1 MMKTFLRKSAVQI
14 LLGLVVALTLFLPGL
29 LYNMFAENPLTW
41 FRGEYLWMFWAFGI
55 VLCACPSFRLSA
67 TVLTGLAF
75 LELTQFASLAFTH
88 EYITPS
94 TIGLMLIE
102 YLDVAESTVAN
113 SIHFLHVPLV
123 VLLPY
128 LLCLEILRRTWAF
141 PFKSR
146 WFVIFVI
153 AFLVFPLVR
162 IKTDTDRDD
171 IVNFFP
177 TAKNPTLVNTLNSY
191 SLYFGVLLP
200 ESLFGRTV
208 AHQFPEYQIR
218 ETGIPTS
225 PMTVVLVMGESLTPN
240 HMSLYGYGR
249 KTTPFLEELTGDP
262 DFVHRKGYSAANA
275 TRAALPM
282 FYTLQ
287 YHPLDENRLRRQD
300 SNLFLLAKQH
310 GFRTWYLSAQNSNCL
325 NGVNLGAIDVMITA
339 DTRPELFEREKDE
352 GLLEL
357 VREVPSGGKNFIV
370 VHQRNVH
377 LPYQTN
383 IEHRPAFQRFPT
395 EGLSFEDSTI
405 NAYDNAVL
413 YADYLYRQLL
423 QELRQRTDGP
433 LYVFFTSDHGENLG
447 DNGHWGHDRLDLVS
461 SVVPIMF
468 YARGGDG
475 RYVREMRQKPPATH
489 YQLGKMIARMLG
501 YDIRNPAEEGGVVY
515 VNGVASQ
522 GRSGYMRFRVSGNG
536 ELRDLRVFRPP
547 FEAVEGKGR
556 ENVKRVT
563 QSIPR

>member
-1 MMKTFLRKSAVQI
+1 MMKTVLRRSAVQI

-29 LYNMFAENPLTW
+29 LFNMFAENPLTW
-41 FRGEYLWMFWAFGI
+41 FEGKYLSMFWAFGI

-67 TVLTGLAF
+67 AVLTGLAV

-88 EYITPS
+88 EYITPFA
-94 TIGLMLIE
+94 IGLMLIE

-113 SIHFLHVPLV
+113 SVHFLYVPLV

-128 LLCLEILRRTWAF
+128 LLCLEILRRTWTF
-141 PFKSR
+141 SFKSR

-153 AFLVFPLVR
+153 AFLAFPLVR
-162 IKTDTDRDD
+162 IKTHTDRDD

-177 TAKNPTLVNTLNSY
+177 TATNPTLVNTLNSY

-200 ESLFGRTV
+200 ESLFGGTV
-208 AHQFPEYQIR
+208 RAEFPEYEIR
-218 ETGIPTS
+218 ETDIPPS
-225 PMTVVLVMGESLTPN
+225 PLTVVLVMGESLTPN

-249 KTTPFLEELTGDP
+249 KTTPFLEELAGDP
-262 DFVHRKGYSAANA
+262 GFVHRKGYSAASA

-300 SNLFLLAKQH
+300 SNLFRLAKQH
-310 GFRTWYLSAQNSNCL
+310 GFKTWYLSAQNSNCL
-325 NGVNLGAIDVMITA
+325 NGVDLDPIDVMITA

-352 GLLEL
+352 GLLQL

-377 LPYQTN
+377 LPYQAN

-395 EGLSFEDSTI
+395 EELPFEDSTI

-413 YADYLYRQLL
+413 YADYLYQQLL
-423 QELRQRTDGP
+423 QELRQKTNGP
-433 LYVFFTSDHGENLG
+433 LYVFFTSDHGEKLG
-447 DNGHWGHDRLDLVS
+447 ENGHWGHDRLDLVS

-475 RYVREMRQKPPATH
+475 RYLREMRDKPPGTH

-501 YDIRNPAEEGGVVY
+501 YDIRNPAEEGGIVY
-515 VNGVASQ
+515 VNGVASL
-522 GRSGYMRFRVSGNG
+522 GRSGYMRFRVTDNG
-536 ELRDLRVFRPP
+536 ERRDLRVIQSP
-547 FEAVEGKGR
+547 FVTVAGKKPGQ
-556 ENVKRVT
+556 ETGTT

>member
-1 MMKTFLRKSAVQI
+1 MKNVLRRSAVQI

-29 LYNMFAENPLTW
+29 LFNMFAEIPLTW
-41 FRGEYLWMFWAFGI
+41 FEGKYLWMFWAFGI

-67 TVLTGLAF
+67 AVLTGLAV

-88 EYITPS
+88 EYITPFA
-94 TIGLMLIE
+94 IGLMLIE

-113 SIHFLHVPLV
+113 SVHFLYVPLV

-128 LLCLEILRRTWAF
+128 LLCLEILRRTWTF
-141 PFKSR
+141 SFKSR

-153 AFLVFPLVR
+153 AFLAFPLVR
-162 IKTDTDRDD
+162 IKTHTDRDD

-177 TAKNPTLVNTLNSY
+177 TATNPTLVNTLNSY

-200 ESLFGRTV
+200 ESLFGGTV
-208 AHQFPEYQIR
+208 RAEFPEYEIR
-218 ETGIPTS
+218 ETDIPPS
-225 PMTVVLVMGESLTPN
+225 PLTIVLVMGESLTPN

-249 KTTPFLEELTGDP
+249 KTTPFLEELAGDP
-262 DFVHRKGYSAANA
+262 GFVHRKGYSAASA

-300 SNLFLLAKQH
+300 SNLFRLAKQH

-325 NGVNLGAIDVMITA
+325 NGVDLDPIDVMITA

-352 GLLEL
+352 GLLQL

-377 LPYQTN
+377 LPYQAN

-395 EGLSFEDSTI
+395 EELPFEDSTI

-413 YADYLYRQLL
+413 YADYLYQQLL
-423 QELRQRTDGP
+423 QELRQKTDGP
-433 LYVFFTSDHGENLG
+433 LYVFFTSDHGEKLG
-447 DNGHWGHDRLDLVS
+447 ENGHWGHDRLDLVS
-461 SVVPIMF
+461 AVVPIMF

-475 RYVREMRQKPPATH
+475 RYLREMRDKPPATH

-501 YDIRNPAEEGGVVY
+501 YDIRNPAEEDGIVY
-515 VNGVASQ
+515 VNGVASL
-522 GRSGYMRFRVSGNG
+522 GRSGYMRFRVTDNG
-536 ELRDLRVFRPP
+536 ERRDLRVIQSP
-547 FEAVEGKGR
+547 FVTVAGKKPGQ
-556 ENVKRVT
+556 ETGTT

>member
-1 MMKTFLRKSAVQI
+1 MQI

-29 LYNMFAENPLTW
+29 LFNMFAENQLTW
-41 FRGEYLWMFWAFGI
+41 FEGKYLWMFWAFGI

-67 TVLTGLAF
+67 AVLTGLAI

-88 EYITPS
+88 EYITPFA
-94 TIGLMLIE
+94 IGLMLIE
-102 YLDVAESTVAN
+102 YLDVVESTVAN
-113 SIHFLHVPLV
+113 SVHFLYVPLV

-128 LLCLEILRRTWAF
+128 LLCLEILRRTWTF
-141 PFKSR
+141 SFKSR

-153 AFLVFPLVR
+153 AFLAFPLVR
-162 IKTDTDRDD
+162 IKTHTDRDD

-177 TAKNPTLVNTLNSY
+177 TASNPTLVNTLNSY

-200 ESLFGRTV
+200 ESLFGGTV
-208 AHQFPEYQIR
+208 RAEFPEYEIR
-218 ETGIPTS
+218 ETDIPPS
-225 PMTVVLVMGESLTPN
+225 PLTIVLVMGESLTPN

-249 KTTPFLEELTGDP
+249 KTTPFLEELAGDP
-262 DFVHRKGYSAANA
+262 GFVHRKGYSAAGA

-300 SNLFLLAKQH
+300 SNLFRLAKQH

-325 NGVNLGAIDVMITA
+325 NGVDLDPIDVMITA

-352 GLLEL
+352 GLLQL

-377 LPYQTN
+377 LPYQAN

-395 EGLSFEDSTI
+395 EELPFEDSTI

-413 YADYLYRQLL
+413 YADYLYQQLL
-423 QELRQRTDGP
+423 QELRQKTDGP
-433 LYVFFTSDHGENLG
+433 LYVFFTSDHGEKLG
-447 DNGHWGHDRLDLVS
+447 ENGHWGHDRLDLVS
-461 SVVPIMF
+461 AVVPIMF

-475 RYVREMRQKPPATH
+475 RYLREMREHPPATH

-501 YDIRNPAEEGGVVY
+501 YDIRNPAEENGIVY
-515 VNGVASQ
+515 VNGVASL
-522 GRSGYMRFRVSGNG
+522 GRSGYMRFRVTDNG
-536 ELRDLRVFRPP
+536 ERRDLRVIQSP
-547 FEAVEGKGR
+547 F
-556 ENVKRVT
+556 VT
-563 QSIPR
+563 VAGNKPGQETGTNQSIPR

>member
-1 MMKTFLRKSAVQI
+1 MKNVLRRSAVQI

-29 LYNMFAENPLTW
+29 LFNMFAENQLTW
-41 FRGEYLWMFWAFGI
+41 FEGKYLWMFWAFGI

-67 TVLTGLAF
+67 AVLTGLAI

-88 EYITPS
+88 EYITPFA
-94 TIGLMLIE
+94 IGLMLIE
-102 YLDVAESTVAN
+102 YLDVVESTVAN
-113 SIHFLHVPLV
+113 SVHFLYVPLV

-128 LLCLEILRRTWAF
+128 LLCLEILRRTWTF
-141 PFKSR
+141 SFKSR

-153 AFLVFPLVR
+153 AFLAFPLVR
-162 IKTDTDRDD
+162 IKTHTDRDD

-177 TAKNPTLVNTLNSY
+177 TASNPTLVNTLNSY

-200 ESLFGRTV
+200 ESLFGGTV
-208 AHQFPEYQIR
+208 RAEFPEYEIR
-218 ETGIPTS
+218 ETDIPPS
-225 PMTVVLVMGESLTPN
+225 PLTIVLVMGESLTPN

-249 KTTPFLEELTGDP
+249 KTTPFLEELAGDP
-262 DFVHRKGYSAANA
+262 GFVHRKGYSAAGA

-300 SNLFLLAKQH
+300 SNLFRLAKQH

-325 NGVNLGAIDVMITA
+325 NGVDLDPIDVMITA

-352 GLLEL
+352 GLLQL

-377 LPYQTN
+377 LPYQAN

-395 EGLSFEDSTI
+395 EELPFEDSTI

-413 YADYLYRQLL
+413 YADYLYQQLL
-423 QELRQRTDGP
+423 QELRQKTDGP
-433 LYVFFTSDHGENLG
+433 LYVFFTSDHGEKLG
-447 DNGHWGHDRLDLVS
+447 ENGHWGHDRLDLVS
-461 SVVPIMF
+461 AVVPIMF

-475 RYVREMRQKPPATH
+475 RYLREMREHPPATH

-501 YDIRNPAEEGGVVY
+501 YDIRNPAEENGIVY
-515 VNGVASQ
+515 VNGVASL
-522 GRSGYMRFRVSGNG
+522 GRSGYMRFRVTDNG
-536 ELRDLRVFRPP
+536 ERRDLRVIQSP
-547 FEAVEGKGR
+547 F
-556 ENVKRVT
+556 VT
-563 QSIPR
+563 VAGNKPGQETGTNQSIPR

>member
-1 MMKTFLRKSAVQI
+1 MQI

-29 LYNMFAENPLTW
+29 LFNMFAENPLTW
-41 FRGEYLWMFWAFGI
+41 FEGKYLWMFWAFGI

-67 TVLTGLAF
+67 AVLTGLAI

-88 EYITPS
+88 EYITPFA
-94 TIGLMLIE
+94 IGLMLIE
-102 YLDVAESTVAN
+102 YLDVVESTVAN
-113 SIHFLHVPLV
+113 SVHFLYVPLV

-128 LLCLEILRRTWAF
+128 LLCLEILRRTWTF
-141 PFKSR
+141 SFKSR

-153 AFLVFPLVR
+153 AFLAFPLVR
-162 IKTDTDRDD
+162 IKTHTDRDD

-177 TAKNPTLVNTLNSY
+177 TASNPTLVNTLNSY

-200 ESLFGRTV
+200 ESLFGGTV
-208 AHQFPEYQIR
+208 RAEFPEYEIR
-218 ETGIPTS
+218 ETDIPPS
-225 PMTVVLVMGESLTPN
+225 PLTIVLVMGESLTPN

-249 KTTPFLEELTGDP
+249 KTTPFLEELAGDP
-262 DFVHRKGYSAANA
+262 GFVHRKGYSAAGA

-300 SNLFLLAKQH
+300 SNLFRLAKQH

-325 NGVNLGAIDVMITA
+325 NGVDLDPIDVMITA

-352 GLLEL
+352 GLLQL

-377 LPYQTN
+377 LPYQAN

-395 EGLSFEDSTI
+395 EELPFEDSTI

-413 YADYLYRQLL
+413 YADYLYQQLL
-423 QELRQRTDGP
+423 QELRQKTDGP
-433 LYVFFTSDHGENLG
+433 LYVFFTSDHGEKLG
-447 DNGHWGHDRLDLVS
+447 ENGHWGHDRLDLVS
-461 SVVPIMF
+461 AVVPIMF

-475 RYVREMRQKPPATH
+475 RYLREMREHPPATH

-501 YDIRNPAEEGGVVY
+501 YDIRNPAEENGIVY
-515 VNGVASQ
+515 VNGVASL
-522 GRSGYMRFRVSGNG
+522 GRSGYMRFRVTDNG
-536 ELRDLRVFRPP
+536 ERRDLRVIQSP
-547 FEAVEGKGR
+547 F
-556 ENVKRVT
+556 VT
-563 QSIPR
+563 VAGNKPGQETGTNQSIPR

>member
-1 MMKTFLRKSAVQI
+1 MQI

-29 LYNMFAENPLTW
+29 LFNMFAENQLTW
-41 FRGEYLWMFWAFGI
+41 FEGKYLWMFWAFGI

-67 TVLTGLAF
+67 AVLTGLAI

-88 EYITPS
+88 EYITPFA
-94 TIGLMLIE
+94 IGLMLIE
-102 YLDVAESTVAN
+102 YLDVVESTVAN
-113 SIHFLHVPLV
+113 SVHFLYVPLV

-128 LLCLEILRRTWAF
+128 LLCLEILRRTWTF
-141 PFKSR
+141 SFKSR

-153 AFLVFPLVR
+153 AFLAFPLVR
-162 IKTDTDRDD
+162 IKTHTDRDD

-177 TAKNPTLVNTLNSY
+177 TATNPTLVNTLNSY

-200 ESLFGRTV
+200 ESLFGGTV
-208 AHQFPEYQIR
+208 RAEFPEYEIR
-218 ETGIPTS
+218 ETDIPPS
-225 PMTVVLVMGESLTPN
+225 PLTIVLVMGESLTPN

-249 KTTPFLEELTGDP
+249 KTTPFLEELAGDP
-262 DFVHRKGYSAANA
+262 GFVHRKGYSAAGA

-300 SNLFLLAKQH
+300 SNLFRLAKQH

-325 NGVNLGAIDVMITA
+325 NGVDLDPIDVMITA

-352 GLLEL
+352 GLLQL

-377 LPYQTN
+377 LPYQAN

-395 EGLSFEDSTI
+395 EELPFEDSTI

-413 YADYLYRQLL
+413 YADFLYQQLL
-423 QELRQRTDGP
+423 QELRQKTDGP
-433 LYVFFTSDHGENLG
+433 LYVFFTSDHGEKLG
-447 DNGHWGHDRLDLVS
+447 ENGHWGHDRLDLVS
-461 SVVPIMF
+461 AVVPIMF

-475 RYVREMRQKPPATH
+475 RYLREMREHPPATH

-501 YDIRNPAEEGGVVY
+501 YDIRNPAEENGIVY
-515 VNGVASQ
+515 VNGVASL
-522 GRSGYMRFRVSGNG
+522 GRSGYMRFRVTDNG
-536 ELRDLRVFRPP
+536 ERRDLRVIQSP
-547 FEAVEGKGR
+547 F
-556 ENVKRVT
+556 VT
-563 QSIPR
+563 VAGNKPGQETGTNQSIPR

>member
-1 MMKTFLRKSAVQI
+1 MKNVLRRSAVQI

-29 LYNMFAENPLTW
+29 LFNMFAENPLTW
-41 FRGEYLWMFWAFGI
+41 FEGKYLWMFWAFGI

-67 TVLTGLAF
+67 AVLTGLAI

-88 EYITPS
+88 EYITPFA
-94 TIGLMLIE
+94 IGLMLIE

-113 SIHFLHVPLV
+113 SVHFLYVPLV

-128 LLCLEILRRTWAF
+128 LLCLEILRRTWTF
-141 PFKSR
+141 SFKSR

-153 AFLVFPLVR
+153 AFLAFPLVR
-162 IKTDTDRDD
+162 IKTHTDRDD

-177 TAKNPTLVNTLNSY
+177 TASNPTLVNTLNSY

-200 ESLFGRTV
+200 ESLFGGTV
-208 AHQFPEYQIR
+208 RAEFPEYEIR
-218 ETGIPTS
+218 ETDIPPS
-225 PMTVVLVMGESLTPN
+225 PLTIVLVMGESLTPN

-249 KTTPFLEELTGDP
+249 KTTPFLEELAGDP
-262 DFVHRKGYSAANA
+262 GFVHRKGYSAAGA

-300 SNLFLLAKQH
+300 SNLFRLAKQH

-325 NGVNLGAIDVMITA
+325 NGVDLDPIDVMITA

-352 GLLEL
+352 GLLQL

-377 LPYQTN
+377 LPYQAN

-395 EGLSFEDSTI
+395 EELPFEDSTI

-413 YADYLYRQLL
+413 YADYLYQQLL
-423 QELRQRTDGP
+423 QELRQKTDGP
-433 LYVFFTSDHGENLG
+433 LYVFFTSDHGEKLG
-447 DNGHWGHDRLDLVS
+447 ENGHWGHDRLDLVS
-461 SVVPIMF
+461 AVVPIMF

-475 RYVREMRQKPPATH
+475 RYLREMREHPPATH

-501 YDIRNPAEEGGVVY
+501 YDIRNPAEEDGIVY
-515 VNGVASQ
+515 VNGVASL
-522 GRSGYMRFRVSGNG
+522 GRSGYMRFRVTDNG
-536 ELRDLRVFRPP
+536 ERRDLRVIQSP
-547 FEAVEGKGR
+547 F
-556 ENVKRVT
+556 VT
-563 QSIPR
+563 VAGNKPGQETGTNQSIPR

>member
-1 MMKTFLRKSAVQI
+1 MKNVLRRSAVQI

-29 LYNMFAENPLTW
+29 LFNMFAENPLTW
-41 FRGEYLWMFWAFGI
+41 FEGKYLWMFWAFGI

-67 TVLTGLAF
+67 AVLTGLAI

-88 EYITPS
+88 EYITPFA
-94 TIGLMLIE
+94 IGLMLIE
-102 YLDVAESTVAN
+102 YLDVVESTVAN
-113 SIHFLHVPLV
+113 SVHFLYVPLV

-128 LLCLEILRRTWAF
+128 LLCLEILRRTWTF
-141 PFKSR
+141 SFKSR

-153 AFLVFPLVR
+153 AFLAFPLVR
-162 IKTDTDRDD
+162 IKTHTDRDD

-177 TAKNPTLVNTLNSY
+177 TASNPTLVNTLNSY

-200 ESLFGRTV
+200 ESLFGGTV
-208 AHQFPEYQIR
+208 RAEFPEYEIR
-218 ETGIPTS
+218 ETDIPPS
-225 PMTVVLVMGESLTPN
+225 PLTIVLVMGESLTPN

-249 KTTPFLEELTGDP
+249 KTTPFLEELAGDP
-262 DFVHRKGYSAANA
+262 GFVHRKGYSAAGA

-300 SNLFLLAKQH
+300 SNLFRLAKQH

-325 NGVNLGAIDVMITA
+325 NGVDLDPIDVMITA

-352 GLLEL
+352 GLLQL

-377 LPYQTN
+377 LPYQAN

-395 EGLSFEDSTI
+395 EELPFEDSTI

-413 YADYLYRQLL
+413 YADYLYQQLL
-423 QELRQRTDGP
+423 QELRQKTDGP
-433 LYVFFTSDHGENLG
+433 LYVFFTSDHGEKLG
-447 DNGHWGHDRLDLVS
+447 ENGHWGHDRLDLVS
-461 SVVPIMF
+461 AVVPIMF

-475 RYVREMRQKPPATH
+475 RYLREMREHPPATH

-501 YDIRNPAEEGGVVY
+501 YDIRNPAEENGIVY
-515 VNGVASQ
+515 VNGVASL
-522 GRSGYMRFRVSGNG
+522 GRSGYMRFRVTDNG
-536 ELRDLRVFRPP
+536 ERRDLRVIQSP
-547 FEAVEGKGR
+547 F
-556 ENVKRVT
+556 VT
-563 QSIPR
+563 VAGNKPGQETGTNQSIPR

>member
-1 MMKTFLRKSAVQI
+1 MQI

-29 LYNMFAENPLTW
+29 LFNMFAENPLTW
-41 FRGEYLWMFWAFGI
+41 FEGKYLWMFWAFGI

-67 TVLTGLAF
+67 AVLTGLAI

-88 EYITPS
+88 EYITPFA
-94 TIGLMLIE
+94 IGLMLIE

-113 SIHFLHVPLV
+113 SVHFLYVPLV

-128 LLCLEILRRTWAF
+128 LLCLEILRRTWTF
-141 PFKSR
+141 SFKSR

-153 AFLVFPLVR
+153 AFLAFPLVR
-162 IKTDTDRDD
+162 IKTHTDRDD

-177 TAKNPTLVNTLNSY
+177 TATNPTLVNTLNSY

-200 ESLFGRTV
+200 ESLFGGTV
-208 AHQFPEYQIR
+208 RAEFPEYEIR
-218 ETGIPTS
+218 ETDIPPS
-225 PMTVVLVMGESLTPN
+225 PLTIVLVMGESLTPN

-249 KTTPFLEELTGDP
+249 KTTPFLEELAGDP
-262 DFVHRKGYSAANA
+262 GFVHRKGYSAASA

-300 SNLFLLAKQH
+300 SNLFRLAKQH

-325 NGVNLGAIDVMITA
+325 NGVDLDPIDVMITA

-352 GLLEL
+352 GLLQL

-377 LPYQTN
+377 LPYQAN

-395 EGLSFEDSTI
+395 EELPFEDSTI

-413 YADYLYRQLL
+413 YADFLYQQLL
-423 QELRQRTDGP
+423 QELRQKTDGP
-433 LYVFFTSDHGENLG
+433 LYVLFTSDHGEKLG
-447 DNGHWGHDRLDLVS
+447 ENGHWGHDRLDLVS
-461 SVVPIMF
+461 AVVPIMF

-475 RYVREMRQKPPATH
+475 RYLREMRDKPPATH

-501 YDIRNPAEEGGVVY
+501 YDIRNPAEEDGIVY
-515 VNGVASQ
+515 VNGVASL
-522 GRSGYMRFRVSGNG
+522 GRSGYMRFRVTDNG
-536 ELRDLRVFRPP
+536 ERRDLRVIQSP
-547 FEAVEGKGR
+547 FVTVAGKKPGQ
-556 ENVKRVT
+556 ETGTT

>member
-1 MMKTFLRKSAVQI
+1 MQI

-29 LYNMFAENPLTW
+29 LFNMFAENPLTW
-41 FRGEYLWMFWAFGI
+41 FEGKYLWMFWAFGI

-67 TVLTGLAF
+67 AVLTGLAI

-88 EYITPS
+88 EYITPFA
-94 TIGLMLIE
+94 IGLMLIE

-113 SIHFLHVPLV
+113 SVHFLYVPLV

-128 LLCLEILRRTWAF
+128 LLCLEILRRTWTF
-141 PFKSR
+141 SFKSR

-153 AFLVFPLVR
+153 AFLAFPLVR
-162 IKTDTDRDD
+162 IKTHTDRDD

-177 TAKNPTLVNTLNSY
+177 TASNPTLVNTLNSY

-200 ESLFGRTV
+200 ESLFGGTV
-208 AHQFPEYQIR
+208 RAEFPEYEIR
-218 ETGIPTS
+218 ETDIPPS
-225 PMTVVLVMGESLTPN
+225 PLTIVLVMGESLTPN

-249 KTTPFLEELTGDP
+249 KTTPFLEELAGDP
-262 DFVHRKGYSAANA
+262 GFVHRKGYSAAGA

-300 SNLFLLAKQH
+300 SNLFRLAKQH

-325 NGVNLGAIDVMITA
+325 NGVDLDPIDVMITA

-352 GLLEL
+352 GLLQL

-377 LPYQTN
+377 LPYQAN

-395 EGLSFEDSTI
+395 EELPFEDSTI

-413 YADYLYRQLL
+413 YADYLYQQLL
-423 QELRQRTDGP
+423 QELRQKTDGP
-433 LYVFFTSDHGENLG
+433 LYVFFTSDHGEKLG
-447 DNGHWGHDRLDLVS
+447 ENGHWGHDRLDLVS
-461 SVVPIMF
+461 AVVPIMF

-475 RYVREMRQKPPATH
+475 RYLREMREHPPATH

-501 YDIRNPAEEGGVVY
+501 YDIRNPAEENGIVY
-515 VNGVASQ
+515 VNGVASL
-522 GRSGYMRFRVSGNG
+522 GRSGYMRFRVTDNG
-536 ELRDLRVFRPP
+536 ERRDLRVIQSP
-547 FEAVEGKGR
+547 F
-556 ENVKRVT
+556 VT
-563 QSIPR
+563 VAGNKPGQETGTNQSIPR

>member
-1 MMKTFLRKSAVQI
+1 MQI

-29 LYNMFAENPLTW
+29 LFNMFAENPLTW
-41 FRGEYLWMFWAFGI
+41 FEGKYLWMFWAFGI

-67 TVLTGLAF
+67 AVLTGLAI

-88 EYITPS
+88 EYITPFA
-94 TIGLMLIE
+94 IGLMLIE
-102 YLDVAESTVAN
+102 YLDVVESTVAN
-113 SIHFLHVPLV
+113 SVHFLYVPLV

-128 LLCLEILRRTWAF
+128 LLCLEILRRTWTF
-141 PFKSR
+141 SFKSR

-153 AFLVFPLVR
+153 AFLAFPLVR
-162 IKTDTDRDD
+162 IKTHTDRDD

-177 TAKNPTLVNTLNSY
+177 TASNPTLVNTLNSY

-200 ESLFGRTV
+200 ESLFGGTV
-208 AHQFPEYQIR
+208 RAEFPEYEIR
-218 ETGIPTS
+218 ETDIPPS
-225 PMTVVLVMGESLTPN
+225 PLTIVLVMGESLTPN

-249 KTTPFLEELTGDP
+249 KTTPFLEELAGDP
-262 DFVHRKGYSAANA
+262 GFVHRKGYSAAGA

-300 SNLFLLAKQH
+300 SNLFRLAKQH

-325 NGVNLGAIDVMITA
+325 NGVDLDPIDVMITA

-352 GLLEL
+352 GLLQL

-377 LPYQTN
+377 LPYQAN

-395 EGLSFEDSTI
+395 EELPFEDSTI

-413 YADYLYRQLL
+413 YADYLYQQLL
-423 QELRQRTDGP
+423 QELRQKTDGP
-433 LYVFFTSDHGENLG
+433 LYVFFTSDHGEKLG
-447 DNGHWGHDRLDLVS
+447 ENGHWGHDRLDLVS
-461 SVVPIMF
+461 AVVPIMF

-475 RYVREMRQKPPATH
+475 RYLREMREHPPATH

-501 YDIRNPAEEGGVVY
+501 YDIRNPAEENGIVY
-515 VNGVASQ
+515 VNGVASL
-522 GRSGYMRFRVSGNG
+522 GRSGYMRFRVTDNG
-536 ELRDLRVFRPP
+536 ERRDLRVIQSP
-547 FEAVEGKGR
+547 FVTVARKKPGQEIGT
-556 ENVKRVT
+556 T

>member
-1 MMKTFLRKSAVQI
+1 MKTVLRRSAVQI

-29 LYNMFAENPLTW
+29 LFNMFAENPLTW
-41 FRGEYLWMFWAFGI
+41 FEGKYLWMFWAFGI

-67 TVLTGLAF
+67 AVLTGLAV

-88 EYITPS
+88 EYITPFA
-94 TIGLMLIE
+94 IGLMLIE

-113 SIHFLHVPLV
+113 SVHFLYVPLV

-128 LLCLEILRRTWAF
+128 LLCLEILRRTWTF
-141 PFKSR
+141 SFKSR

-153 AFLVFPLVR
+153 AFLAFPLVR
-162 IKTDTDRDD
+162 IKTHTDRDD

-177 TAKNPTLVNTLNSY
+177 TATNPTLVNTLNSY

-200 ESLFGRTV
+200 ESLFGGTV
-208 AHQFPEYQIR
+208 RAEFPEYEIR
-218 ETGIPTS
+218 ETDIPPS
-225 PMTVVLVMGESLTPN
+225 PLTIVLVMGESLTPN

-249 KTTPFLEELTGDP
+249 KTTPFLEELAGDP
-262 DFVHRKGYSAANA
+262 GFVHRKGYSAASA

-300 SNLFLLAKQH
+300 SNLFRLAKQH
-310 GFRTWYLSAQNSNCL
+310 GFKTWYLSAQNSNCL
-325 NGVNLGAIDVMITA
+325 NGVDLDPIDVMITA

-352 GLLEL
+352 GLLQL

-377 LPYQTN
+377 LPYQAN

-395 EGLSFEDSTI
+395 EELPFEDSTI

-413 YADYLYRQLL
+413 YADFLYQQLL
-423 QELRQRTDGP
+423 QELRQKTDGP
-433 LYVFFTSDHGENLG
+433 LYVFFTSDHGEKLG
-447 DNGHWGHDRLDLVS
+447 ENGHWGHDRLDLVS

-468 YARGGDG
+468 YARGDDG
-475 RYVREMRQKPPATH
+475 RYLREMRDKPPATH

-501 YDIRNPAEEGGVVY
+501 YDIRNPAEEDGIVY
-515 VNGVASQ
+515 VNGVASL
-522 GRSGYMRFRVSGNG
+522 GRSGYMRFRVTDNG
-536 ELRDLRVFRPP
+536 ERRDLRVIQSP
-547 FEAVEGKGR
+547 FVTVAGKKPGQ
-556 ENVKRVT
+556 ETGTT

>member
-1 MMKTFLRKSAVQI
+1 MKNVLRRSAVQI

-29 LYNMFAENPLTW
+29 LFNMFAENPLTW
-41 FRGEYLWMFWAFGI
+41 FEGKYLWMFWAFGI

-67 TVLTGLAF
+67 AVLTGLAI

-88 EYITPS
+88 EYITPFA
-94 TIGLMLIE
+94 IGLMLIE
-102 YLDVAESTVAN
+102 YLDVVESTVAN
-113 SIHFLHVPLV
+113 SVHFLYVPLV

-128 LLCLEILRRTWAF
+128 LLCLEILRRTWTF
-141 PFKSR
+141 SFKSR

-153 AFLVFPLVR
+153 AFLAFPLVR
-162 IKTDTDRDD
+162 IKTHTDRDD

-177 TAKNPTLVNTLNSY
+177 TASNPTLVNTLNSY

-200 ESLFGRTV
+200 ESLFGGTV
-208 AHQFPEYQIR
+208 RAEFPEYEIR
-218 ETGIPTS
+218 ETDIPPS
-225 PMTVVLVMGESLTPN
+225 PLTVVLVMGESLTPN

-249 KTTPFLEELTGDP
+249 KTTPFLEELAGDP
-262 DFVHRKGYSAANA
+262 GFVHRKGYSAAGA

-300 SNLFLLAKQH
+300 SNLFRLAKQH

-325 NGVNLGAIDVMITA
+325 NGVDLDPIDVMITA

-352 GLLEL
+352 GLLQL

-377 LPYQTN
+377 LPYQAN

-395 EGLSFEDSTI
+395 EELPFEDSTI

-413 YADYLYRQLL
+413 YADYLYQQLL
-423 QELRQRTDGP
+423 QELRQKTDGP
-433 LYVFFTSDHGENLG
+433 LYVFFTSDHGEKLG
-447 DNGHWGHDRLDLVS
+447 ENGHWGHDRLDLVS
-461 SVVPIMF
+461 AVVPIMF

-475 RYVREMRQKPPATH
+475 RYLREMREHPPATH

-501 YDIRNPAEEGGVVY
+501 YDIRNPAEENGIVY
-515 VNGVASQ
+515 VNGVASL
-522 GRSGYMRFRVSGNG
+522 GRSGYMRFRVTDNG
-536 ELRDLRVFRPP
+536 ERRDLRVIQSP
-547 FEAVEGKGR
+547 F
-556 ENVKRVT
+556 VT
-563 QSIPR
+563 VAGNKPGQETGTNQSIPR

>member
-1 MMKTFLRKSAVQI
+1 MKNVLRRSAVQI

-29 LYNMFAENPLTW
+29 LFNMFAENPLTW
-41 FRGEYLWMFWAFGI
+41 FEGKYLWMFWAFGI

-67 TVLTGLAF
+67 AVLTGLAI

-88 EYITPS
+88 EYITPFA
-94 TIGLMLIE
+94 IGLMLIE

-113 SIHFLHVPLV
+113 SVHFLYVPLV

-128 LLCLEILRRTWAF
+128 LLCLEILRRTWTF
-141 PFKSR
+141 SFKSR

-153 AFLVFPLVR
+153 AFLAFPLVR
-162 IKTDTDRDD
+162 IKTHTDRDD

-177 TAKNPTLVNTLNSY
+177 TATNPTLVNTLNSY

-200 ESLFGRTV
+200 ESLFGGTV
-208 AHQFPEYQIR
+208 RAEFPEYEIR
-218 ETGIPTS
+218 ETDIPPS
-225 PMTVVLVMGESLTPN
+225 PLTIVLVMGESLTPN

-249 KTTPFLEELTGDP
+249 KTTPFLEELAGDP
-262 DFVHRKGYSAANA
+262 GFVHRKGYSAAGA

-300 SNLFLLAKQH
+300 SNLFRLAKQH

-325 NGVNLGAIDVMITA
+325 NGVDLDPIDVMITA

-352 GLLEL
+352 GLLQL

-377 LPYQTN
+377 LPYQAN

-395 EGLSFEDSTI
+395 EELPFEDSTI

-413 YADYLYRQLL
+413 YADYLYQQLL
-423 QELRQRTDGP
+423 QELRQKTDGP
-433 LYVFFTSDHGENLG
+433 LYVFFTSDHGEKLG
-447 DNGHWGHDRLDLVS
+447 ENGHWGHDRLDLVS
-461 SVVPIMF
+461 AVVPIMF

-475 RYVREMRQKPPATH
+475 RYLREMREHPPATH

-501 YDIRNPAEEGGVVY
+501 YDIRNPAEENGIVY
-515 VNGVASQ
+515 VNGVASL
-522 GRSGYMRFRVSGNG
+522 GRSGYMRFRVTDNG
-536 ELRDLRVFRPP
+536 ERRDLRVIQSP
-547 FEAVEGKGR
+547 F
-556 ENVKRVT
+556 VT
-563 QSIPR
+563 VAGNKPGQETGTNQSIPR

>member
-1 MMKTFLRKSAVQI
+1 MKNVLRRSAVQI

-29 LYNMFAENPLTW
+29 LFNMFAENQLTW
-41 FRGEYLWMFWAFGI
+41 FEGKYLWMFWAFGI

-67 TVLTGLAF
+67 AVLTGLAI

-88 EYITPS
+88 EYITPFA
-94 TIGLMLIE
+94 IGLMLIE
-102 YLDVAESTVAN
+102 YLDVVESTVAN
-113 SIHFLHVPLV
+113 SVHFLYVPLV

-128 LLCLEILRRTWAF
+128 LLCLEILRRTWTF
-141 PFKSR
+141 SFKSR

-153 AFLVFPLVR
+153 AFLAFPLVR
-162 IKTDTDRDD
+162 IKTHTDRDD

-177 TAKNPTLVNTLNSY
+177 TASNPTLVNTLNSY

-200 ESLFGRTV
+200 ESLFGGTV
-208 AHQFPEYQIR
+208 RAEFPEYEIR
-218 ETGIPTS
+218 ETDIPPS
-225 PMTVVLVMGESLTPN
+225 PLTVVLVMGESLTPN

-249 KTTPFLEELTGDP
+249 KTTPFLEELAGDP
-262 DFVHRKGYSAANA
+262 GFVHRKGYSAAGA

-300 SNLFLLAKQH
+300 SNLFRLAKQH

-325 NGVNLGAIDVMITA
+325 NGVDLDPIDVMITA

-352 GLLEL
+352 GLLQL

-377 LPYQTN
+377 LPYQAN

-395 EGLSFEDSTI
+395 EELPFEDSTI

-413 YADYLYRQLL
+413 YADYLYQQLL
-423 QELRQRTDGP
+423 QELRQKTDGP
-433 LYVFFTSDHGENLG
+433 LYVFFTSDHGEKLG
-447 DNGHWGHDRLDLVS
+447 ENGHWGHDRLDLVS
-461 SVVPIMF
+461 AVVPIMF

-475 RYVREMRQKPPATH
+475 RYLREMRDKPPATH

-501 YDIRNPAEEGGVVY
+501 YDIRNPAEEDGIVY
-515 VNGVASQ
+515 VNGVASL
-522 GRSGYMRFRVSGNG
+522 GRSGYMRFRVTDNG
-536 ELRDLRVFRPP
+536 EQRDLRVIQSP
-547 FEAVEGKGR
+547 FVTVAGKKPGQ
-556 ENVKRVT
+556 ETGTT

>member
-1 MMKTFLRKSAVQI
+1 MKNVLRRSAVQI

-29 LYNMFAENPLTW
+29 LFNMFAENQLTW
-41 FRGEYLWMFWAFGI
+41 FEGKYLWMFWAFGI

-67 TVLTGLAF
+67 AVLTGLAI

-88 EYITPS
+88 EYITPFA
-94 TIGLMLIE
+94 IGLMLIE
-102 YLDVAESTVAN
+102 YLDVVESTVAN
-113 SIHFLHVPLV
+113 SVHFLYVPLV

-128 LLCLEILRRTWAF
+128 LLCLEILRRTWTF
-141 PFKSR
+141 SFKSR

-177 TAKNPTLVNTLNSY
+177 TASNPTLVNTLNSY

-200 ESLFGRTV
+200 ESLFGGTV
-208 AHQFPEYQIR
+208 RAEFPEYEIR
-218 ETGIPTS
+218 ETDIPPS
-225 PMTVVLVMGESLTPN
+225 PLTIVLVMGESLTPN

-249 KTTPFLEELTGDP
+249 KTTPFLEELAGDP
-262 DFVHRKGYSAANA
+262 GFVHRKGYSAAGA

-300 SNLFLLAKQH
+300 SNLFRLAKQH

-325 NGVNLGAIDVMITA
+325 NGVDLDPIDVMITA
-339 DTRPELFEREKDE
+339 ETRPELFEREKDE
-352 GLLEL
+352 GLLQL

-377 LPYQTN
+377 LPYQAN

-395 EGLSFEDSTI
+395 EELPFEDSTI

-413 YADYLYRQLL
+413 YADYLYQQLL
-423 QELRQRTDGP
+423 QELRQKTDGP
-433 LYVFFTSDHGENLG
+433 LYVFFTSDHGEKLG
-447 DNGHWGHDRLDLVS
+447 ENGHWGHDRLDLVS
-461 SVVPIMF
+461 AVVPIMF

-475 RYVREMRQKPPATH
+475 RYLREMREHPPATH

-501 YDIRNPAEEGGVVY
+501 YDIRNPAEENGIVY
-515 VNGVASQ
+515 VNGVASL
-522 GRSGYMRFRVSGNG
+522 GRSGYMRFRVTDNG
-536 ELRDLRVFRPP
+536 ERRDLRVIQSP
-547 FEAVEGKGR
+547 F
-556 ENVKRVT
+556 VT
-563 QSIPR
+563 VAGNKPGQETGTNQSIPR

>member
-1 MMKTFLRKSAVQI
+1 MKTIFRRSAVQI

-29 LYNMFAENPLTW
+29 LFNMFADTPLTW
-41 FRGEYLWMFWAFGI
+41 FRAKYLWMFWAFGI
-55 VLCACPSFRLSA
+55 ALCACPSFRLSA
-67 TVLTGLAF
+67 TVLTGLAV

-88 EYITPS
+88 EYITPFA
-94 TIGLMLIE
+94 IGLMLIE
-102 YLDVAESTVAN
+102 HLDVAQSTVAN
-113 SIHFLHVPLV
+113 SVHFLYVPLV

-128 LLCLEILRRTWAF
+128 LLCMAILRRTWTF

-146 WFVIFVI
+146 WFLIFVI

-162 IKTDTDRDD
+162 IKTQSDRDD
-171 IVNFFP
+171 IVSFFP

-200 ESLFGRTV
+200 ESLFGGTV
-208 AHQFPEYQIR
+208 TREFPEYGIR
-218 ETGIPTS
+218 QTDIPTS
-225 PMTVVLVMGESLTPN
+225 PMTIVLVMGESLTPN

-249 KTTPFLEELTGDP
+249 KTTPFLEELAGDP
-262 DFVHRKGYSAANA
+262 GFVHRKGYSAANA
-275 TRAALPM
+275 TRASLPM

-310 GFRTWYLSAQNSNCL
+310 GFKTWYLSAQNSNCL

-352 GLLEL
+352 GLLQL
-357 VREVPSGGKNFIV
+357 VREVPPGGKNFIV

-395 EGLSFEDSTI
+395 EELPFEESTI

-413 YADYLYRQLL
+413 YADFLYRQLL
-423 QELRQRTDGP
+423 QELRQRMDGP
-433 LYVFFTSDHGENLG
+433 LYVFLTSDHGENLG

-475 RYVREMRQKPPATH
+475 RYLREMREKPPGTH

-501 YDIRNPAEEGGVVY
+501 YAIRNPAEKNGIVY
-515 VNGVASQ
+515 VNGVASF
-522 GRSGYMRFRVSGNG
+522 GRSGYMRFRVTDNGELQDLRLIRSPFESAEGEKSGNG
-536 ELRDLRVFRPP
+536 PRI
-547 FEAVEGKGR
+547 
-556 ENVKRVT
+556 T